1 MAGNTTR
8 GRPRAAASTGIESRK
23 NRSRPTAVRGSFF
36 GTADVGVGISVGMTF
51 LFLLLCLGGVVWIFR
66 TGYKLKA

>member
-1 MAGNTTR
+1 MRLGN
-8 GRPRAAASTGIESRK
+8 RK
-23 NRSRPTAVRGSFF
+23 SSDITLFNPDLVSGFRGSFF
-36 GTADVGVGISVGMTF
+36 GIVDVGVGISVGMTF

>member
-1 MAGNTTR
+1 
-8 GRPRAAASTGIESRK
+8 
-23 NRSRPTAVRGSFF
+23 
-36 GTADVGVGISVGMTF
+36 MTF

>member
-1 MAGNTTR
+1 MQQF
-8 GRPRAAASTGIESRK
+8 
-23 NRSRPTAVRGSFF
+23 RSRLQKSQKNLTWRNY
-36 GTADVGVGISVGMTF
+36 F

>member
-1 MAGNTTR
+1 VNATR
-8 GRPRAAASTGIESRK
+8 EQEVVGHH
-23 NRSRPTAVRGSFF
+23 AVQPSYLVSGFRGSFF